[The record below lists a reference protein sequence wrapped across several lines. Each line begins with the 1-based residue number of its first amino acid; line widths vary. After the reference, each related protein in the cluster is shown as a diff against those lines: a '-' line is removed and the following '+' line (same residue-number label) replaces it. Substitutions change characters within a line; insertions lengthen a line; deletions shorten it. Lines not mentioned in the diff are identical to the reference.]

1 MPSVDRRIQL
11 ICLYSGYAFFVVY
24 LVGIVVIAGFIP
36 PPAPSWS
43 SDVVGAFFNERRG
56 RILVGMSVCA
66 FASALYL
73 PWGVA
78 VLGQMLRMEK
88 SGFPAL
94 SAVQA
99 ISAGLGGVFF
109 AISPI
114 VWLAIAY
121 RSRHTGEAVGILN
134 DFAWISWIVSWPF
147 FFVQAAA
154 LGLCVLLYRG
164 SVIPRWVGYLS
175 VWFGLSMFP
184 ASAIV
189 FFYDGPLAWN
199 GVFGLYLPLAVFAV
213 WYNVVTFYLLKAIKG
228 EATLPEMRCVA
239 DGDSPAVSGA

>member
-1 MPSVDRRIQL
+1 MNKRGQFL
-11 ICLYSGYAFFVVY
+11 CLYSGYAFFVLY
-24 LVGIVVIAGFIP
+24 LLGIVVVAGFIP

-43 SDVVGAFFNERRG
+43 AEATAAFFDERRG
-56 RILVGMSVCA
+56 RILVGMSICA

-78 VLGQMLRMEK
+78 VLGQMLRIEK
-88 SGFPAL
+88 SRFPAL

-109 AISPI
+109 AISPL

-121 RSRHTGEAVGILN
+121 RSGHASDTVGILN

-147 FFVQAAA
+147 FFVQAGA
-154 LGLCVLLYRG
+154 LGFCVLLYPS

-175 VWFGLSMFP
+175 VWFAVCMFP

-199 GVFGLYLPLAVFAV
+199 GVFSLYLPLSIFAT
-213 WYNVVTFYLLKAIKG
+213 WYNVVTYYLLKAIKD
-228 EATLPEMRCVA
+228 EASEPSSVGHELIRH
-239 DGDSPAVSGA
+239 

>member
-1 MPSVDRRIQL
+1 MNRRSQL
-11 ICLYSGYAFFVVY
+11 VYLYSGYAFFVLY
-24 LVGIVVIAGFIP
+24 LFGIVVVAGFIP

-43 SDVVGAFFNERRG
+43 PDAVMAFFDGRHV

-78 VLGQMLRMEK
+78 VSGQMLRLER
-88 SGFPAL
+88 SRFPAL

-99 ISAGLGGVFF
+99 ISAGLGAVFF
-109 AISPI
+109 AISPL
-114 VWLAIAY
+114 VWLAMAY
-121 RSRHTGEAVGILN
+121 RSGHASDTIGLLN

-154 LGLCVLLYRG
+154 LGLCILMNRSSVLP
-164 SVIPRWVGYLS
+164 SWVGYLS
-175 VWFGLSMFP
+175 VWFALSMFP

-189 FFYDGPLAWN
+189 FFYTGPLAWN
-199 GVFGLYLPLAVFAV
+199 GIFGLYLPLAVFAI
-213 WYNVVTFYLLKAIKG
+213 WYNVVTYYLLRAVKDEPI
-228 EATLPEMRCVA
+228 ESNRR
-239 DGDSPAVSGA
+239 PAE